1 MRIGATPENANAAAK
16 ADAAINVAGKNGR
29 TERPAFREGQ
39 IIEGTVTDVDDKV
52 SIDFS
57 GKKLS
62 FPKESVPGAAK
73 GQVRRFKVV
82 GAGKNGITLKEI
94 STQAAGN
101 LGSGTSVIRV
111 DNMRILTAYEER
123 ENAEEEEEAD
133 GAERLTGENY
143 EELCKEKYTLEGFN
157 LTRLARAIERVKTNR
172 LTRQEDVSSQQ
183 EKKKQWKD
191 DVRMSLTSTISARTR
206 WRAVCKKAA
215 RG

>member
-111 DNMRILTAYEER
+111 DNMRILTA
-123 ENAEEEEEAD
+123 
-133 GAERLTGENY
+133 
-143 EELCKEKYTLEGFN
+143 
-157 LTRLARAIERVKTNR
+157 
-172 LTRQEDVSSQQ
+172 
-183 EKKKQWKD
+183 
-191 DVRMSLTSTISARTR
+191 
-206 WRAVCKKAA
+206 
-215 RG
+215 